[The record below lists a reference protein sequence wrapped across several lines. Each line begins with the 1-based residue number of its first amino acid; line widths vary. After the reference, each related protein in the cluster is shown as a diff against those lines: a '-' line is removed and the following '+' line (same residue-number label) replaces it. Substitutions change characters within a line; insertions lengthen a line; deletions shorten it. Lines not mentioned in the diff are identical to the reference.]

1 LREPSAHKTA
11 SKLLVNAIELQTP
24 VRSCYAAF
32 HQFLIKLETARDIVH
47 QKLLQRAVPSLM
59 TKTDTQIDDVQ
70 LVARLKQ
77 RDKSA
82 LEDLVHIHGAKMYG
96 VALQFM
102 RNEYDAR
109 EVMQDALV
117 SIWNKIGSFQGKSA
131 FTSWIYRVTANA
143 GLMALRKKKKFE
155 NNISLDATGSDE
167 DDSPLPALQLRDK
180 GPLPDKVVMTGEL
193 GDKVREAIDQLPEP
207 YRIAV
212 LLRDVEELPMSE
224 VMQETGLSEP
234 ALKSRLHRARLAL
247 REALLPYLKGR
258 DTQKS

>member
-1 LREPSAHKTA
+1 MLM
-11 SKLLVNAIELQTP
+11 SKPDA
-24 VRSCYAAF
+24 
-32 HQFLIKLETARDIVH
+32 
-47 QKLLQRAVPSLM
+47 
-59 TKTDTQIDDVQ
+59 QIDDVQ

-82 LEDLVHIHGAKMYG
+82 LEELVHVHGAKMYG

-102 RNEYDAR
+102 RNESDAR

-143 GLMALRKKKKFE
+143 GLMALRKKKRRE
-155 NNISLDATGSDE
+155 NDISLDAVGTDD
-167 DDSPLPALQLRDK
+167 DDSPLPALQLSDK

-193 GDKVREAIDQLPEP
+193 GEQVRAAIDQLPEP
-207 YRIAV
+207 YRVAV

-258 DTQKS
+258 DIQKS